1 MGIIYKKEDIKM
13 DISQMKNIVVLKDL
27 PSNIVD
33 EAIVILKN
41 NSNIKKKEYTKI
53 NKSEESENGTY
64 DTVIK
69 EAEYIVQDYIKNI
82 EKNNETKRNIN
93 KINLK
98 YKRLQIY
105 SILFG
110 IAAIICMFISIFK

>member
-41 NSNIKKKEYTKI
+41 NSNIKKKEYTKM
-53 NKSEESENGTY
+53 NKPEESENGTY

-110 IAAIICMFISIFK
+110 IAAIICMIISIFK

>member
-53 NKSEESENGTY
+53 NKSKENENGTY

-93 KINLK
+93 KINIK

-110 IAAIICMFISIFK
+110 IAAIICMIISIFK

>member
-1 MGIIYKKEDIKM
+1 M

-41 NSNIKKKEYTKI
+41 NSNIKKKEVIDYTKM

>member
-1 MGIIYKKEDIKM
+1 M

>member
-1 MGIIYKKEDIKM
+1 M

-41 NSNIKKKEYTKI
+41 YDNVKNKEVIDYTNI
-53 NKSEESENGTY
+53 NKSEQSENNNY

-69 EAEYIVQDYIKNI
+69 EAEHIVQDYIKNI
-82 EKNNETKRNIN
+82 EKDKEEKRNIN

-105 SILFG
+105 SFSIG
-110 IAAIICMFISIFK
+110 IAAIICTIISIFK

>member
-41 NSNIKKKEYTKI
+41 NSNIKKKEYTKM